1 MPTKEQIEK
10 AVIGQ
15 IEKEEKLDEQAGG
28 SGHMSYVDYTIDE
41 IGEPVETD
49 KGWEVEYKYTAVITS
64 EFTIEPDNPP
74 YRYPK
79 SGKVILE
86 KKNL

>member
-15 IEKEEKLDEQAGG
+15 IEKYEKLGEQAGG
-28 SGHMSYVDYTIDE
+28 SGHLSDVNFIIDE
-41 IGEPVETD
+41 IGDPVETGE
-49 KGWEVEYKYTAVITS
+49 GWEVEYKYTAVITS

>member
-1 MPTKEQIEK
+1 MLTKEQIKE

-15 IEKEEKLDEQAGG
+15 IEKYEKLGEQAGG
-28 SGHMSYVDYTIDE
+28 SGHLSDVNFIIDE
-41 IGEPVETD
+41 ILDPVETEE
-49 KGWEVEYKYTAVITS
+49 GWEVEYKYTIVVTT

-79 SGKVILE
+79 SGKVVIE